1 MLIMQGKSQMQ
12 SKSVTT
18 LNIPKEDLELIRNTF
33 TRVTDVPAG
42 YYTRKQIQ
50 EITKCSKT
58 ACLRILTKLQTAKK
72 ILTVQGYA
80 PDKNNHPVTTTFY
93 KILK

>member
-1 MLIMQGKSQMQ
+1 MLIQGKSQM
-12 SKSVTT
+12 KSNTVTT
-18 LNIPKEDLELIRNTF
+18 LNIPKEDLELIQNTF

-50 EITKCSKT
+50 NISKCSKT
-58 ACLRILTKLQTAKK
+58 ACLRILSKLQTAKK
-72 ILTVQGYA
+72 ILTIQGYA
-80 PDKNNHPVTTTFY
+80 PDKNNHPIATTFY

>member
-42 YYTRKQIQ
+42 YYTRQQLQK
-50 EITKCSKT
+50 ITKCSKT
-58 ACLRILTKLQTAKK
+58 ACLRKLKELQITKKVLT
-72 ILTVQGYA
+72 IQGYA
-80 PDKNNHPVTTTFY
+80 PDKNNHPVASTFY

>member
-1 MLIMQGKSQMQ
+1 MLIQGKSQM
-12 SKSVTT
+12 KSNAVTT
-18 LNIPKEDLELIRNTF
+18 LNIPKEDLDLLRETF
-33 TRVTDVPAG
+33 QRMTVVPTG

-72 ILTVQGYA
+72 VLTIRGCA
-80 PDKNNHPVTTTFY
+80 PDKNNHPIATTFY